1 MPPGSLPTHWPC
13 RQARVS
19 RRTLLGSLAGAALA
33 IPLAPRAT
41 PAPVAAVHVVGGA
54 GGSTLCAAL
63 RRAANGDIVEI
74 HADLHGETCVIE
86 QPGLTLRGIGRRRTL
101 DADGRSAEGKAT
113 IVVRAPGVVVENLE
127 FRGGRNASQNG
138 AGIRFERGSLE
149 LRGCAFLDNEMGLLS
164 AGGAAMTL
172 GVFDCE
178 FGAAPRHEG
187 RLRHLLYVGAIGEL
201 TVSGCHFHSGFR
213 GHLLKSRARVNT
225 VIGNRL
231 DDLPDGSAAY
241 ELEFP
246 NGGRCVVAANVIAQ
260 SASSMNPAL
269 LSIGAEAGTSE
280 VADAAE
286 LWLVHNTFVN
296 AGNANG
302 RFVHLWP
309 DRLAGGVRVT
319 ASNNL
324 LVGPGTVGFDAEPG
338 VDGNHRLDLDALR
351 DPMQG
356 DFRLREGLRREL
368 RAVPL
373 PTEGLQ
379 LREFVPPLGAR
390 PWPAA
395 GQLAPGAHPGA
406 S

>member
-1 MPPGSLPTHWPC
+1 MHPGSLRTHWPC
-13 RQARVS
+13 CHARVS
-19 RRTLLGSLAGAALA
+19 RRTLLGSFATAALA
-33 IPLAPRAT
+33 VPLASRAA

-63 RRAANGDIVEI
+63 GRAAGGDVVEI

-86 QPGLTLRGIGRRRTL
+86 RPGLTLRGMGGRRAL
-101 DADGRSAEGKAT
+101 HACGRSAEGKAT

-127 FRGGRNASQNG
+127 FRGGRNTSQNG
-138 AGIRFERGSLE
+138 AGIRFERGSLA
-149 LRGCAFLDNEMGLLS
+149 LRRCAFLDNEMGPLS

-172 GVFDCE
+172 GVFGCE

-201 TVSGCHFHSGFR
+201 TVSGCCFHSGFR
-213 GHLLKSRARVNT
+213 GHLVKSRARVNT

-231 DDLPDGSAAY
+231 DDLPDGGAAY

-260 SASSMNPAL
+260 SARSTNPAL
-269 LSIGAEAGTSE
+269 LSIGAEGGMSE

-286 LWLVHNTFVN
+286 IWLVHNTFVN
-296 AGNANG
+296 AGDAHA
-302 RFVHLWP
+302 RLVHLWP

-324 LVGPGTVGFDAEPG
+324 LVGPGTIGFDA
-338 VDGNHRLDLDALR
+338 V
-351 DPMQG
+351 
-356 DFRLREGLRREL
+356 
-368 RAVPL
+368 
-373 PTEGLQ
+373 
-379 LREFVPPLGAR
+379 
-390 PWPAA
+390 PAA
-395 GQLAPGAHPGA
+395 GPGARRGRRAARRRCSRSWRTP
-406 S
+406 

>member
-1 MPPGSLPTHWPC
+1 MHSDPSHKRWPC
-13 RQARVS
+13 RHAQMS
-19 RRTLLGSLAGAALA
+19 RRTLLGSFATAALA
-33 IPLAPRAT
+33 VPLAPRAA

-63 RRAANGDIVEI
+63 RRAADGDVVEI
-74 HADLHGETCVIE
+74 HADLDGETCVIE
-86 QPGLTLRGIGRRRTL
+86 RPGLTLRGAGRRRVL
-101 DADGRSAEGKAT
+101 HAGGRSAEGKAT
-113 IVVRAPGVVVENLE
+113 IVVRAPGVVVEDIE

-149 LRGCAFLDNEMGLLS
+149 LRRCAFLDNEMGLLS

-213 GHLLKSRARVNT
+213 GHLVKSRARVNT

-231 DDLPDGSAAY
+231 DDLPAGSAAY

-269 LSIGAEAGTSE
+269 LSIGAEAGTGE
-280 VADAAE
+280 DADAAE

-296 AGNANG
+296 AGDANG

-324 LVGPGTVGFDAEPG
+324 LVGPGTIGFDAVPG
-338 VDGNHRLDLDALR
+338 ADGNHRLDIDALR
-351 DPMQG
+351 DPMHG
-356 DFRLREGLRREL
+356 DFRLREALQRDL
-368 RAVPL
+368 AAAPL
-373 PTEGLQ
+373 PTDGLP
-379 LREFVPPLGAR
+379 LREFVAPLGTR

-395 GQLAPGAHPGA
+395 GHLAPGAHPGA